1 MLGCLEG
8 VFAQGQVYVLASRV
22 TDPQNFVFVGL
33 PPKDLLDV
41 VAQAWQ
47 QAGFDVDECFRR
59 AVSVTNE
66 WTYVSDNGVPV
77 AERIAPKRMSERTIP
92 HKLRTLE
99 ESLNPQPLMASVIHA
114 LLDWIDRVDFAFQNG
129 LPRPPFKTRSGLE
142 IFPDEPWWL
151 TDVQRK
157 EEPDG
162 EKEAAK
168 GDEDG
173 PASSEGSADLEDA
186 PPDDAL
192 TEDEDPLSD
201 ADETSNAL
209 DGPRSEVTR
218 KSIVQWRD
226 VAGGCQHKPT
236 PASSHAS
243 STPSLREKRKREPP
257 EADAVPAGNSLSS
270 APQKLY
276 AFMRAC
282 GKRKR
287 EPPEADVVS
296 PGNSLN
302 SATQELS
309 PFMRACGKNPD
320 ESLPREAQ

>member
-1 MLGCLEG
+1 M
-8 VFAQGQVYVLASRV
+8 LASRV
-22 TDPQNFVFVGL
+22 TDPQNFVLVGL
-33 PPKDLLDV
+33 PPKDLLDA

-47 QAGFDVDECFRR
+47 QAGFDVHECFRR

-77 AERIAPKRMSERTIP
+77 AERITPKWMSERTIP

-99 ESLNPQPLMASVIHA
+99 ESLNPQPIAASVIHT
-114 LLDWIDRVDFAFQNG
+114 LLGWIDRVDFASQSG
-129 LPRPPFKTRSGLE
+129 LPTPPFKTQSGLE

-157 EEPDG
+157 EEPEG

-173 PASSEGSADLEDA
+173 PASSEGTADLEDA

-201 ADETSNAL
+201 ADEATNAT
-209 DGPRSEVTR
+209 GGQQPRSVVVH
-218 KSIVQWRD
+218 KSILQWRD
-226 VAGGCQHKPT
+226 VAGGGQHKPT
-236 PASSHAS
+236 PEGSRAP
-243 STPSLREKRKREPP
+243 STSSLREKQKRESQ
-257 EADAVPAGNSLSS
+257 EAGAVSAGSSLSS
-270 APQKLY
+270 APQQLFS
-276 AFMRAC
+276 FMRAC

-287 EPPEADVVS
+287 ESPEADVVS
-296 PGNSLN
+296 ARSSLS
-302 SATQELS
+302 SAPQELS
-309 PFMRACGKNPD
+309 SFMRACGNNPD
-320 ESLPREAQ
+320 KSLPREDQ